1 MRRLRRQE
9 GLSLV
14 EVTIMLLVLM
24 LLTSVLAPSIFD
36 FVNDAQ
42 WVKVKEDCEALA
54 ISVARLHKDVGAKL
68 NAMLEMGRSRPW
80 PEALEAFAGSPDMS
94 GKAVVAYFA
103 PLQAWLEEQN
113 KGQQCGW

>member
-1 MRRLRRQE
+1 
-9 GLSLV
+9 
-14 EVTIMLLVLM
+14 
-24 LLTSVLAPSIFD
+24 
-36 FVNDAQ
+36 
-42 WVKVKEDCEALA
+42 
-54 ISVARLHKDVGAKL
+54 VGAKL

-80 PEALEAFAGSPDMS
+80 PEALEAFAGSPEMS